1 MVRAIEYIYL
11 TTLMLMLLGCST
23 LLSPQ
28 QQNESNF
35 NGDNAKVVQ
44 NYLSGITNEQLI
56 IGAIV
61 LAVLCIALGVMLN
74 IAIRY
79 MINKYGKLFGLIY
92 VFAGFVFS
100 FGTIGLSVWWFV

>member
-1 MVRAIEYIYL
+1 MVRGIEYIYL
-11 TTLMLMLLGCST
+11 TTLMLMLSGCST

-35 NGDNAKVVQ
+35 NGDNKVVQ
-44 NYLSGITNEQLI
+44 NYVSGITNEQLI

-74 IAIRY
+74 IGIRY
-79 MINKYGKLFGLIY
+79 MINKYGKLFGSIY
-92 VFAGFVFS
+92 IFTGFVFS

>member
-1 MVRAIEYIYL
+1 MVRGIEYIYL

-35 NGDNAKVVQ
+35 KGDNKVVQ
-44 NYLSGITNEQLI
+44 NYVSGITNEQLI

-74 IAIRY
+74 IGIRY

-92 VFAGFVFS
+92 VFTGFVFS